1 MWGKRSAKARGDQV
15 DNKAFFKRWSERKE
29 EAKNNAHI
37 KETEKESFSESE
49 SPVIMEK
56 QDLQNPLNE
65 INRKDEM
72 GSRQETERASLLTME
87 DVDKLKEGSS
97 AAAFLVKGVS
107 LEVKKAALS
116 KLFQGADF
124 NVTDGLDDYDLDY
137 SNPVALTAQMREG
150 LRHWTK
156 EHLTNFDGDAKENVE
171 LPLDERK
178 RQESEYVISQESTE
192 QIEAVNNERDIL
204 SDDLS
209 KNVPHKSLDEKIQR
223 S

>member
-1 MWGKRSAKARGDQV
+1 M
-15 DNKAFFKRWSERKE
+15 DNNSFFKRWSERKKE
-29 EAKNNAHI
+29 EAKNDTHI
-37 KETEKESFSESE
+37 KESKKNSFSESE
-49 SPVIMEK
+49 SPFITEK
-56 QDLQNPLNE
+56 NPLQSPLNE
-65 INRKDEM
+65 INRKEET
-72 GSRQETERASLLTME
+72 GSLQETERASLLTME
-87 DVDKLKEGSS
+87 DVDKLKKGSS

-156 EHLTNFDGDAKENVE
+156 EQVTNFDGDPKEKLE
-171 LPLDERK
+171 LPLEEK
-178 RQESEYVISQESTE
+178 KTQESEYAILQESPE
-192 QIEAVNNERDIL
+192 QIEVLNNERDIL
-204 SDDLS
+204 SDELS